1 MSGCRCPECWS
12 LREHMLEE
20 TGKDY
25 GLAPA
30 PAPHNQPRALVR
42 EVQADCSSMTCVCER
57 CQSERT
63 TRRPKPVKAFPWEQ
77 AA

>member
-12 LREHMLEE
+12 LREYMLAL
-20 TGKDY
+20 TGKEY
-25 GLAPA
+25 GLPAA
-30 PAPHNQPRALVR
+30 PAPHNREARALVR
-42 EVQADCSSMTCVCER
+42 EVQADCSSMTCMCER

-63 TRRPKPVKAFPWEQ
+63 TRRRPVKTLPWEQ